1 MFFHIIDSEAEFQGI
16 YFQKTLYILDVMS
29 KFDSSTSSPSLKIAV
44 LCGGPSQERGISLNS
59 ARSVIDHLTADGVE
73 VTPFYVDPHLNFYE
87 LSRAQIYSNTPGD
100 FDFKLADTHIR
111 LNEESLGERLK
122 DFHLV
127 FPAIHGAFGED
138 GTLQELLNDYNLPYV
153 GSPAETCRKM
163 FNKNRAA
170 FLLKQAGFP
179 TLPSLTLRQGNPHN
193 REMVED
199 FFKTHNLKRAII
211 KPSAGGSSIG
221 VFSVTNPEE
230 TLSKL
235 ENNIFGKDIDSAG
248 LLEPF
253 CEGREFTIIILQ
265 NDACEPVALIPT
277 EIAMSYENNAI
288 FDFRRKYLPTNM
300 VSYHSPPRFSDSQIA
315 DIQKNAESIFKLLG
329 MRDFARLDGWLMPDG
344 KIWFSDF
351 NPISGMEQNS
361 FMFQQGA
368 RIGLSHAD
376 MIRMAVRSA
385 CRRYG
390 LTIPTAPP
398 LADRRKKVRVLFGG
412 QSAER
417 QVSLMSGTN
426 VWLKLRHSPD
436 FDPTP
441 YFLDPNG
448 QVWQIPYMF
457 CLFHTIEEI
466 AESCKNAHAIISK
479 LEELAPAVRTR
490 LGLSPDVHFSMPVP
504 QSLESFIQD
513 AKTENAFV
521 FLGLHGGIGEDG
533 TLQAMLEDAGVP
545 FNGSGPVASALCMD
559 KNETGA
565 VISRAHIPHVMTAP
579 KKVVRVPDD
588 FKGFSPADYSRFWD
602 GLCSDLKTNSF
613 IIKPQSDGCSA
624 GVIHLRSAEDIAT
637 YVGLLLDHA
646 PYIPAGTFHGQK
658 ELVEMSRSGSNSYLI
673 EAFIETDVIR
683 INHTTLSYEE
693 RQGWIELTVGVL
705 TNVAR
710 GEFYAMN
717 PSITVAEGDMLSLE
731 EKFQGGTGINI
742 TPPPES
748 ILSKDQCDHLRSL
761 VAKAAHALEIDNYAR
776 IDVFYN
782 RRSDDLII
790 IEANTLPGLTPA
802 TVIYHQALAET
813 PSQFP
818 MEFLS
823 NIIRRKLN

>member
-1 MFFHIIDSEAEFQGI
+1 
-16 YFQKTLYILDVMS
+16 MS
-29 KFDSSTSSPSLKIAV
+29 KSDSPLKIAV

-59 ARSVIDHLTADGVE
+59 ARSVIDHLTDDAVS

-87 LSRAQIYSNTPGD
+87 LSRSQIYSNTPSD
-100 FDFKLADTHIR
+100 FDFKLADTHKR
-111 LNEESLGERLK
+111 LDENGLGIRLK
-122 DFHLV
+122 DFDLV

-138 GTLQELLNDYNLPYV
+138 GTIQQLMDDFDIPYV

-170 FLLKQAGFP
+170 FLLRKAGFP
-179 TLPSLTLRQGNPHN
+179 TFPSIMLREGNPHN

-199 FFKTHNLKRAII
+199 FFRNNKLSRAVI

-221 VFSVTNPEE
+221 VFSVSTPDEAMM
-230 TLSKL
+230 KL
-235 ENNIFGKDIDSAG
+235 ENNIFGKHIDTTG

-265 NDACEPVALIPT
+265 NDAGEPVALIPT
-277 EIAMSYENNAI
+277 EISMSYENNAI

-300 VSYHSPPRFSDSQIA
+300 VSYHSPPRFTDAKIS
-315 DIQKNAESIFKLLG
+315 DIQKNAEDIFKLLG
-329 MRDFARLDGWLMPDG
+329 MRDFARLDGWLMQDG

-368 RIGLSHAD
+368 RIGLSHSD
-376 MIRMAVRSA
+376 MMHMAVRSA
-385 CRRYG
+385 CRRHHLPIPHSNP
-390 LTIPTAPP
+390 LTSNQ
-398 LADRRKKVRVLFGG
+398 KKIYVLFGG

-426 VWLKLRHSPD
+426 VWLKLRKSKD
-436 FDPTP
+436 FNAIP
-441 YFLDPNG
+441 YFLDTAG

-466 AESCKNAHAIISK
+466 IESCKNAKDIIRK
-479 LEELAPAVRTR
+479 LEELDPPIRKR
-490 LGLSPDVHFSMPVP
+490 LGLSEAIKFSQPIP
-504 QSLESFIQD
+504 QSLADFIYD
-513 AKTENAFV
+513 AKEENAFV

-533 TLQAMLEDAGVP
+533 TIQSMLDKAGVLY
-545 FNGSGPVASALCMD
+545 NGSSSFSSALCMD
-559 KNETGA
+559 KNATGIA
-565 VISRAHIPHVMTAP
+565 ITHANLPHVSTALKQAVQIP
-579 KKVVRVPDD
+579 RD
-588 FKGFSPADYSRFWD
+588 FKNFKTPDYKNFWD
-602 GLCSDLKTNSF
+602 SLCVSLKTKSF

-624 GVIHLRSAEDIAT
+624 GVIHLRSAKDIQT
-637 YVGLLLDHA
+637 YVELLNSNA
-646 PYIPAGTFHGQK
+646 PYIPAETFHGQK
-658 ELVEMSRSGSNSYLI
+658 ELVEMSRSGSNGYLI
-673 EAFIETDVIR
+673 ESFIETDVIL
-683 INHTTLSYEE
+683 INHTDLSYEE
-693 RQGWIELTVGVL
+693 KQGWIELTVGVM

-710 GEFYAMN
+710 HEFYAMN

-748 ILSKDQCDHLRSL
+748 ILTKKQCDHLRSSITK
-761 VAKAAHALEIDNYAR
+761 VASVLGIDNYAR
-776 IDVFYN
+776 IDLFYN
-782 RRSDDLII
+782 RKTNDMII

-802 TVIYHQALAET
+802 TVIYHQALAES
-813 PSQFP
+813 PPLFP
-818 MEFLS
+818 TEFLTLL
-823 NIIRRKLN
+823 IQRKIVG